1 MYELNVFLQ
10 GAECTALTW
19 LMKLI
24 SDIITPVPLCIIAV
38 IIFWSVNKRSGIL
51 LAMTVIF
58 NVTVNSALKL
68 FFRVKRPFDVR
79 SDIKKLD
86 TTKGYSFPSGHS
98 SQAAGISYR
107 AIREKRNKKA
117 VLFGVLFTV
126 LMMTSRMYLGMHS
139 VLDVIV
145 GALLGAACAFFTEW
159 LYKKAEDTGK
169 FWILYTLV
177 AISAVFAI
185 IYDFDKDLVT
195 MTAIAVGAVTG
206 FIIEERFI
214 GYHVPKELIKK
225 ISASAIGLAVI
236 MAVLAFFKLFNTE
249 SMTVEFIRYT
259 LFGFSITATAPYL
272 INKIIYR
279 KKETK

>member
-1 MYELNVFLQ
+1 MYGLNVFLQ

-38 IIFWSVNKRSGIL
+38 IIFWSVNKRSGII

-58 NVTVNSALKL
+58 NVTINSALKL
-68 FFRVKRPFDVR
+68 FFKVERPFNVR
-79 SDIKKLD
+79 SDIKRLD
-86 TTKGYSFPSGHS
+86 TTEGYSFPSGHS

-107 AIREKRNKKA
+107 AVREKRNKTA
-117 VLFGVLFTV
+117 VLLGILFTA

-139 VLDVIV
+139 VVDVIV
-145 GALLGAACAFFTEW
+145 GAIFGVAFAFFTEW

-169 FWILYTLV
+169 FWLLYALAV
-177 AISAVFAI
+177 ISAVFAF
-185 IYDFDKDLVT
+185 IYGFDEELVT
-195 MTAIAVGAVTG
+195 MTAIAAGAVTG

-214 GYHVPKELIKK
+214 DYRVPKEPIKK
-225 ISASAIGLAVI
+225 ILASAIGLAVI
-236 MAVLAFFKLFNTE
+236 LAVLAFFKLFNTE

-279 KKETK
+279 KKETE